1 MIHTILVLFLSLL
14 VPLLA
19 ETPLEQLQGVAT
31 CLGKKMF
38 ETASE
43 SVIDDCKNVFCGQN
57 TCAPSCAAIR
67 KFVNSAVYGLNE
79 LKQFQEGQEKHFKQ
93 EISGTLIDSTQRIG
107 KTGEYGDRTI
117 LCHAKGEIHGSV
129 QRQQNQVVLKI
140 GGTATIAGSFKITVH
155 KDADYNKKANLR
167 LHPISVPIQVGPFPI
182 FFDVYLEA
190 DVHLEAD
197 AKSSIEGEIKTTL
210 PFTFLDRKITL
221 GVGVPP
227 KMEPDIDQAHPV
239 VSLNV
244 DNVLEGQVVANIEA
258 KPKFDIH
265 AALQV
270 ELNGIKLQFKARAH
284 ADCTLSAGVSA
295 AISTSL
301 NFFGE
306 PKIANQLAYMIT
318 PPTWAYFEGKCTFKA
333 FHQVD
338 LTMPKV
344 TTPSAFFQRE
354 CDEMVNQVKGLLQ
367 NRPGAA
373 LEACLRNTRA
383 DLDSVCTKATEG
395 LKENTLLK
403 PFENM
408 INAFNKNIAGVT
420 TFVDQQLGS
429 DAQLTFT
436 NGHTAITPNHFGATR
451 FREIHAHKIG
461 GHHNHLLRSGGNPLQ
476 A

>member
-1 MIHTILVLFLSLL
+1 MVLTSLNNS
-14 VPLLA
+14 
-19 ETPLEQLQGVAT
+19 
-31 CLGKKMF
+31 KK
-38 ETASE
+38 
-43 SVIDDCKNVFCGQN
+43 VKKNI
-57 TCAPSCAAIR
+57 SS
-67 KFVNSAVYGLNE
+67 K
-79 LKQFQEGQEKHFKQ
+79 KFQEH
-93 EISGTLIDSTQRIG
+93 LLTQRKELERRASMVTEQYYVTPKAKYMGRYNDNKI
-107 KTGEYGDRTI
+107 KWYSKSVVPPQSQDR
-117 LCHAKGEIHGSV
+117 
-129 QRQQNQVVLKI
+129 LKLRSI
-140 GGTATIAGSFKITVH
+140 KMQITT
-155 KDADYNKKANLR
+155 KKANLR

-318 PPTWAYFEGKCTFKA
+318 PSTWAYFEGKCTFKA

-367 NRPGAA
+367 NSPGAA